1 MIHEDFYIEGSKR
14 VPKRQYREEEQ
25 VQWLVQEDLDFGK
38 WQPAI
43 WRLVYSI
50 RAIPIQIPL
59 LH

>member
-38 WQPAI
+38 WQLVI
-43 WRLVYSI
+43 LRLVYSI